1 MPSCG
6 VLTPH
11 ALVNAFQTDGTVS
24 CMNFVNCADVP
35 EPSDLTTSRIGR
47 WGMSGLS
54 SALIRLSSQY
64 WILPVKISAI
74 VVGES
79 VRLRICWWSG
89 VWRLYIIEVPPATS
103 GRYAYGRLGCASSC
117 WYGI

>member
-1 MPSCG
+1 MPSSG

-11 ALVNAFQTDGTVS
+11 ALVNAFHTDGTIS
-24 CMNFVNCADVP
+24 CMNLVNWAEVP
-35 EPSDLTTSRIGR
+35 EPSDRTTSRIGR
-47 WGMSGLS
+47 CGMSGLS

-74 VVGES
+74 VVGER

-89 VWRLYIIEVPPATS
+89 VCRLYINDVPPATS
-103 GRYAYGRLGCASSC
+103 GRYAYGRLGCASS
-117 WYGI
+117 G